1 MDVNFLNDKF
11 SGILLTLL
19 HELDI
24 SKQILNEVKESGR
37 FSDSKKLISQYER
50 LFLNEPISQHIEFK
64 IAFVGKSTYSLI
76 VRHLNEDN
84 ANRHIT
90 LDLVSS
96 ESIWIDQLYD
106 NRISDLLKF
115 FKHLFSAIENYA
127 IYQNKR
133 KLEKFENLIEEIKND
148 IEIFLKINI
157 EADKKQKGLLVE
169 LKLKEE
175 IEIRERV
182 KGIQLKSNWQLY
194 VNVIL
199 NNGIEYLYHFTD
211 IANIDLIKQ
220 TQGLYSWAYCDS
232 HKITIPRPGG
242 DELSRNL
249 DKRKGTENYVR
260 LSFCKNHP
268 MEYVAKKE
276 SRIINS
282 VKLLCDTDLI
292 YHVGTKY
299 CNMNATKN
307 EAIISDSIEYF
318 KNINFG
324 VCKRNYF
331 DLTPIEKSQYQSEV
345 LVFEHVPMKYI
356 YNLSDL

>member
-1 MDVNFLNDKF
+1 MEVNFLNEKF

-24 SKQILNEVKESGR
+24 SKQILNEVKENGR
-37 FSDSKKLISQYER
+37 FSDSKKLISHYER
-50 LFLNEPISQHIEFK
+50 LFLSEPLSQHIEFK
-64 IAFVGKSTYSLI
+64 IAFVGKSTHSLI
-76 VRHLNEDN
+76 VRYLDEDN

-96 ESIWIDQLYD
+96 DSIWIDQLYD

-133 KLEKFENLIEEIKND
+133 KLEKFENLIEQIKND

-157 EADKKQKGLLVE
+157 EADNKQIDLLVE
-169 LKLKEE
+169 LKQKEE
-175 IEIRERV
+175 LEIRERV

-199 NNGIEYLYHFTD
+199 DNGIEYLYHFTD
-211 IANIDLIKQ
+211 ITNIDSIKQ
-220 TQGLYSWAYCDS
+220 AQGLYSWAFSDL
-232 HKITIPRPGG
+232 HKIAILRPGG

-249 DKRKGTENYVR
+249 DKRKGVENYVR

-276 SRIINS
+276 GRIKNS
-282 VKLLCDTDLI
+282 VKLLCDTELI

-307 EAIISDSIEYF
+307 EAIISDNIEYF
-318 KNINFG
+318 QNINFG
-324 VCKRNYF
+324 VCKRNYL

-345 LVFEHVPMKYI
+345 LAYEHVPMKYI
-356 YNLSDL
+356 HNLNDL